1 MNVPTLIAGVI
12 VILLIGSIILFQ
24 VRNRKKGK
32 CACSCGCD
40 CGGCGMSCS
49 CHPQK

>member
-12 VILLIGSIILFQ
+12 VSLLIGSIILFQ
-24 VRNRKKGK
+24 VRSRKKGK

-40 CGGCGMSCS
+40 CAGCGMSGA
-49 CHPQK
+49 CHAKK

>member
-1 MNVPTLIAGVI
+1 MNVPTLIAEVI

-24 VRNRKKGK
+24 VRSRKKGK

-40 CGGCGMSCS
+40 CAGCSMSGA
-49 CHPQK
+49 CHAKK

>member
-1 MNVPTLIAGVI
+1 MNVPTLIAGAVVVLVI
-12 VILLIGSIILFQ
+12 GFVILYQIRG
-24 VRNRKKGK
+24 RKKGK